1 MKRIILI
8 CLLTVVSVMLI
19 TTNIYATALPW
30 LDFGDHLI
38 WNSHQNTVTSG
49 HLGDYGDYTFVK
61 SLTYKDGS
69 ITPPPIFPPSDPVL
83 YTPVSLSISFDGDNT
98 NDYLKIGTWL
108 SANLEVTGAAPDPLS
123 ASPNPFIV
131 KIKSDGLTVDTG
143 AGSRWADEFF
153 QSIDFSL
160 LYPAELRIA
169 WLGAYIDLGGG
180 LYDVNAVGKVN
191 PIPEPGTLM
200 LLGSGLMGVA
210 FYHRR
215 RKK

>member
-38 WNSHQNTVTSG
+38 WNSHQNTVTAGS
-49 HLGDYGDYTFVK
+49 LGDGGLAFVK

-69 ITPPPIFPPSDPVL
+69 IVPPPFFTPSDPVL
-83 YTPVSLSISFDGDNT
+83 WSPVSLSISFDGDNT

-108 SANLEVTGAAPDPLS
+108 SANLEVTGPAPDPL
-123 ASPNPFIV
+123 AGSPNPFDV
-131 KIKSDGLTVDTG
+131 KIKSDGLIVDTG

-153 QSIDFSL
+153 QSIDSSL
-160 LYPAELRIA
+160 LYPAILKIA
-169 WLGAYIDLGGG
+169 WLGSHNLGDGIY
-180 LYDVNAVGKVN
+180 LLDAPGKVA